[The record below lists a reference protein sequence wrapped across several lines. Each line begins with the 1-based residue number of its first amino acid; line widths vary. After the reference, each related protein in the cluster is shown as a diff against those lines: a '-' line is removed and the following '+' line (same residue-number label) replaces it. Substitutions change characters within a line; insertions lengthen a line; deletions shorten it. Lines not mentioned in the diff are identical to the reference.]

1 MAKDLRGNI
10 GGCTQDLCKILIY
23 IFRQSDCE
31 AKIAQFDLEV
41 TIMVFAN

>member
-10 GGCTQDLCKILIY
+10 GGCSYDLFKALIFIY
-23 IFRQSDCE
+23 RQSDCE

-41 TIMVFAN
+41 TVMVFAN